1 MMGFEVG
8 VVLRLV
14 LLILRVV
21 VMLRLRVVTVGLIA
35 AVMMMMIVTRVRMFP
50 LLDVAAA
57 TVLSGRA
64 AGDIGAV
71 AVGVTFLMM
80 GVAVRLVVLVT
91 TAARRRRLAADG
103 FGMAVRFRLVVPPV
117 SA

>member
-1 MMGFEVG
+1 MGFEVG

-35 AVMMMMIVTRVRMFP
+35 EVMMMIVTRVTMFP

-57 TVLSGRA
+57 PVLLSRA
-64 AGDIGAV
+64 AGDAV
-71 AVGVTFLMM
+71 AVGVTFQMM
-80 GVAVRLVVLVT
+80 GVAVRLMVLVT
-91 TAARRRRLAADG
+91 TAARRRRLAAGG
-103 FGMAVRFRLVVPPV
+103 FRMGVRFRLVVPPV
-117 SA
+117 ST